1 MLLTSRD
8 EHTLASGVPRR
19 GQKLCVLELLLHYLH
34 CWEQLR
40 LLHQFSY
47 FPLLPLAEV
56 IIFSLDEMGKK
67 SKKICTGAVAI
78 HYCGKHLG
86 WFSFLADDYPSQI
99 SIVVPGPF

>member
-67 SKKICTGAVAI
+67 KQKNMYRRSG
-78 HYCGKHLG
+78 YSLL
-86 WFSFLADDYPSQI
+86 W
-99 SIVVPGPF
+99 